1 MTEDL
6 NDVSFY
12 KTDVY
17 TLSYTYRVYIKSFNG
32 AMIQNIYEN
41 RVASITPR

>member
-6 NDVSFY
+6 NYVSFY
-12 KTDVY
+12 KTDVK
-17 TLSYTYRVYIKSFNG
+17 TLSYTYRVYIKSFSG
-32 AMIQNIYEN
+32 AMIQNTYKN